1 MASMQPYAALE
12 TPEKSF
18 NMKYLKRRA
27 SKKKRLNVPK
37 ASEAGTTSK
46 SSMKGSI
53 KRLAKKISSKNIRK
67 SIKKKLFLKSKKK
80 VTKPKTQRVETVI
93 EQIEQA
99 PSVIENSNDVQANSA
114 SITSSSCPL
123 SLDVDSNTNCTCP
136 MTPLSLVEVSYVQ
149 NKSSENSISSV
160 ESDLLSEPSSQ
171 SAVEASEA
179 TSNSNSRNDIINRGK
194 IDDND
199 DLSEESVSERRS
211 KVANNKVFVAS
222 SSLLRNDIKEDELMV
237 KGSIK
242 VVSTKASVKNG
253 FVGEDDSEED
263 VLGMVVPLQHT
274 ISSEPLVVQTSE
286 VQTSEEQKMLERFIS
301 VTDTFFLPL
310 DETMSNL
317 ERSAKT
323 KQPLFRNFFVTCF
336 GAEESCKDGILG

>member
-37 ASEAGTTSK
+37 ASEAEITSK

-53 KRLAKKISSKNIRK
+53 KRLATKISSKNIRK
-67 SIKKKLFLKSKKK
+67 SIKKKLFRKSKKK

-99 PSVIENSNDVQANSA
+99 PSVVENSNDVQANSA
-114 SITSSSCPL
+114 SITSSSSPL

-149 NKSSENSISSV
+149 NKSSENSISTV

-179 TSNSNSRNDIINRGK
+179 TSNSNSRNNIINRGK

-199 DLSEESVSERRS
+199 DLSEESASKRRS
-211 KVANNKVFVAS
+211 KVANNELFVAS
-222 SSLLRNDIKEDELMV
+222 SSLLRNDIKEDELVV

-242 VVSTKASVKNG
+242 VVSKKASVTNS
-253 FVGEDDSEED
+253 FVGEDDSED
-263 VLGMVVPLQHT
+263 VLGMVVPLQDT

-286 VQTSEEQKMLERFIS
+286 EQKMLKRFIS

-336 GAEESCKDGILG
+336 GAEEGCKDGILS